1 MRRKRLALFC
11 STLMVFACTRQLPE
25 DMGGVDDRGKLSVVL
40 YTEGDMIKSKSTT
53 VSAEFVPELEDLKV
67 EVFKNPGPDQV
78 RLYRDSY
85 KNTLSLEGG
94 CIPLNCADYRIL
106 ASYGDSLGTGFT
118 ADKIYYAGR
127 YDFTLEPNEEEL
139 AEVLVKPSNIRVSVE
154 YGENLNYDYSDFYV
168 KVCSQTRAGK
178 KKSLRFDYDET
189 RAGYV
194 PYGSLRVEL
203 YVNINGQDLYYPSP
217 EIEVNPGDDITF
229 KVETERVESELNLQ
243 LTVVAPDEQ
252 EKNILVPSV
261 TLPKDAPGLSQT
273 GLDRGSFIMEPGD
286 APYDDLRL
294 DIKADGAIENCW
306 LNINSDYLAG
316 LGVPEKVD
324 LASETLGLDDPDQ
337 AGHIAEILKGVG
349 LDWMGYMNGNRLAYV
364 DFSGVTEFI
373 STTPC
378 TPQFDA
384 DFSVEVVDARDQNS
398 QHVGTI
404 STDTYSFGQVI
415 PAPTVVVEGFGSY
428 SDGRIV
434 VLEGTGVSASGLK
447 TRLTA
452 KGGIA
457 SCWLNIDSKYLADA
471 GMTSS
476 RIDLANIDEESEE
489 AKILRNIGLDWTRD
503 MASDLTGEVDFSGIV
518 EYMDTHHCDGSTSDF
533 AKFSI
538 ELENAH
544 YGSAN
549 EKMAA
554 SSVGEF
560 DYLVPVL
567 SVNRQVVEGNVWA
580 KKILDFSA
588 DCTIDQAA
596 GIALPAQQLKLQY
609 STDGQWKD
617 IASAKFSYPTIS
629 CAKLQTEPS
638 TKYQFRAIYH
648 DNPNLKV
655 EFNSYTTEQILQI
668 DGGDFDEWEDMVHT
682 YYAEKVYG
690 MGDTYL
696 SRYYYLPTPTSWWA
710 VNSMKTMPAKTSPN
724 FTIKLGSITYET
736 GETQTYKVFP
746 TITKY
751 VGDADGDGNAAQ
763 IATIH
768 VCNMA
773 TEGNAGDGGLGT
785 LGAWFSPL
793 DKEVYLSAGE
803 LCIGKSD
810 ASGNLSYDGH
820 AFASRPSKISFKY
833 QYDSRSN
840 ESSYFKFEL
849 RSGSKVIASHEVTGG
864 GASEWTT
871 YTFDVP
877 YSDSQS
883 KATSIFMT
891 FKSTNDSPPYYKDNG
906 SIELMVNGAATKV
919 HCGSVLR
926 IDDIQLIYE

>member
-1 MRRKRLALFC
+1 MAL
-11 STLMVFACTRQLPE
+11 ACTQQLPQ
-25 DMGGVDDRGKLSVVL
+25 DMEGVNDTGKLSVVL
-40 YTEGDMIKSKSTT
+40 YTEDDMVQSKST

-85 KNTLSLEGG
+85 KNTLSLGEGG
-94 CIPLNCADYRIL
+94 IPLNCADYRVL
-106 ASYGDSLGTGFT
+106 ASYGDSLGVGFT
-118 ADKIYYAGR
+118 ADKIYYAGK
-127 YDFTLEPNEEEL
+127 YDFTLQPNEEKL
-139 AEVLVKPSNIRVSVE
+139 AEVFVKPSNVRVSVE

-168 KVCSQTRAGK
+168 RVCSQTRSGK

-217 EIEVNPGDDITF
+217 EIDVNPGDDITF
-229 KVETERVESELNLQ
+229 KVETERVESQVNLQ
-243 LTVVAPDEQ
+243 LTVTRPEIQ

-261 TLPKDAPGLSQT
+261 TLPKDAPGLAQT
-273 GLDRGSFIMEPGD
+273 GLDRGSFILEPGD

-324 LASETLGLDDPDQ
+324 LASETLGLDESDK
-337 AGHIAEILKGVG
+337 AAHVIEILKGVG
-349 LDWMGYMNGNRLAYV
+349 LDWMGYMQGNRLAYI

-378 TPQFDA
+378 TPLFDA

-398 QHVGTI
+398 QHVGTV

-415 PAPTVVVEGFGSY
+415 PAPTVTVEGFNSY
-428 SDGRIV
+428 IDGRIV

-471 GMTSS
+471 GITSS
-476 RIDLANIDEESEE
+476 RIDLANIDEESQE
-489 AKILRNIGLDWTRD
+489 ARILRSFGVDWTRN
-503 MASDLTGEVDFSGIV
+503 MASMLTGEVDFSGVV
-518 EYMDTHHCDGSTSDF
+518 EYMDKNHCDGSTSDF

-538 ELENAH
+538 ELENAN

-549 EKMAA
+549 EKKVTA
-554 SSVGEF
+554 SVGEF
-560 DYLVPVL
+560 DYLVPTL
-567 SVNRQVVEGNVWA
+567 TVNRQVTEGNVWA

-588 DCTIDQAA
+588 NCTIDQSA
-596 GIALPAQQLKLQY
+596 GITLPSQQLRLQY
-609 STDGQWKD
+609 STGGDWKD
-617 IASAKFSYPTIS
+617 VPSASYSYPTIA
-629 CAKLQTEPS
+629 CAKLQTKPA
-638 TKYQFRAIYH
+638 TKYQIRAIYH
-648 DNPNLKV
+648 NNPNLAL
-655 EFNSYTTEQILQI
+655 EFNSYTTEQLLPVE
-668 DGGDFDEWEDMVHT
+668 GGDFDEWEDMVHT
-682 YYAEKVYG
+682 YYAQKVWNF
-690 MGDTYL
+690 GDEYM
-696 SRYYYLPTPTSWWA
+696 SRYYFIPNPTSWWA
-710 VNSMKTMPAKTSPN
+710 VNSMKTMPNKTTPN
-724 FTIKLGSITYET
+724 FTIKLGSLSYDASD
-736 GETQTYKVFP
+736 TQTYKVYP

-751 VGDADGDGNAAQ
+751 SGDADGNGNAAQ

-773 TEGNAGDGGLGT
+773 TETTSGAGN
-785 LGAWFSPL
+785 LGAIGSIIGSI
-793 DKEVYLSAGE
+793 DQKEYVAAGE

-820 AFASRPSKISFKY
+820 TFASRPSKISFKY
-833 QYDSRSN
+833 QYDAMSN
-840 ESSYFKFEL
+840 ESAYFKFDL
-849 RSGSKVIASHEVTGG
+849 KSGSKVIASHEINI
-864 GASEWTT
+864 GAASDWTT
-871 YTFDVP
+871 YSFDVP
-877 YSDSQS
+877 YSDNQS
-883 KATSIFMT
+883 KATSVFMT
-891 FKSTNDSPPYYKDNG
+891 FKSTGKSSPSYKT
-906 SIELMVNGAATKV
+906 SASTEIMVDGTATKV

>member
-1 MRRKRLALFC
+1 MAL
-11 STLMVFACTRQLPE
+11 ACTQQLPQ
-25 DMGGVDDRGKLSVVL
+25 DMEGVNDTGKLSVVL
-40 YTEGDMIKSKSTT
+40 YTEDDMVQSRST

-85 KNTLSLEGG
+85 KNTLSLGEGG
-94 CIPLNCADYRIL
+94 IPLNCADYRVL
-106 ASYGDSLGTGFT
+106 ASYGDSLGVGFT
-118 ADKIYYAGR
+118 ADKIYYAGK
-127 YDFTLEPNEEEL
+127 YDFTLQPNEEKL
-139 AEVLVKPSNIRVSVE
+139 AEVFVKPSNVRVSVE
-154 YGENLNYDYSDFYV
+154 YGENLNYDYSNFYV
-168 KVCSQTRAGK
+168 RVCSQTRSGK

-217 EIEVNPGDDITF
+217 ELDVNPGDDITF
-229 KVETERVESELNLQ
+229 KVETERVESEVSLQ
-243 LTVVAPDEQ
+243 LTVVGPDIQ

-261 TLPKDAPGLSQT
+261 TLPKDAPGLAQT
-273 GLDRGSFIMEPGD
+273 GLDRGAFILEPGD

-294 DIKADGAIENCW
+294 DIKADGTIENCW

-324 LASETLGLDDPDQ
+324 LASETLGLDDSDK
-337 AGHIAEILKGVG
+337 AARVIETLKGVG
-349 LDWMGYMNGNRLAYV
+349 LDWMGYMQGNRLAYI

-378 TPQFDA
+378 TPLFDA

-398 QHVGTI
+398 QHVGTV
-404 STDTYSFGQVI
+404 STDTYSFAQVI
-415 PAPTVVVEGFGSY
+415 PAPTVTVEGFNSY
-428 SDGRIV
+428 TDGRIV

-471 GMTSS
+471 GITSS
-476 RIDLANIDEESEE
+476 RIDLANIDEESQE
-489 AKILRNIGLDWTRD
+489 ARILRSFGVDWTRN
-503 MASDLTGEVDFSGIV
+503 MASMLTGEVDFSGVV
-518 EYMDTHHCDGSTSDF
+518 EYMDKNHCDGSTSDF

-538 ELENAH
+538 ELENVN

-549 EKMAA
+549 EKSAK

-560 DYLVPVL
+560 DYLVPVV
-567 SVNRQVVEGNVWA
+567 SVNKQVTEGNVWA

-588 DCTIDQAA
+588 NCTIDQSA
-596 GIALPAQQLKLQY
+596 GITLPSQQLKLQY
-609 STDGQWKD
+609 STGGEWMDVPS
-617 IASAKFSYPTIS
+617 ASYSYPTIS
-629 CAKLQTEPS
+629 CTKLQTEPS
-638 TKYQFRAIYH
+638 TKYQIRAIYH
-648 DNPNLKV
+648 NNPNLKV
-655 EFNSYTTEQILQI
+655 EFNSYTTEQMLQI
-668 DGGDFDEWEDMVHT
+668 DGGDFDEWEDAVHT
-682 YYAEKVYG
+682 YYTEKVYG

-710 VNSMKTMPAKTSPN
+710 INSKKTMPDKTSPN

-751 VGDADGDGNAAQ
+751 VGDADGNGNAAQ
-763 IATIH
+763 IATMH

-773 TEGNAGDGGLGT
+773 TEGNAGDGIFGT
-785 LGAWFSPL
+785 LGSWLSPL
-793 DKEVYLSAGE
+793 SKSEQVSAGE
-803 LCIGKSD
+803 LCVGKAD
-810 ASGNLSYDGH
+810 ANGNLSYDGH

-833 QYDSRSN
+833 QYDSRDG
-840 ESSYFKFEL
+840 ESGYFKLEL
-849 RSGSKVIASHEVTGG
+849 KSGSNVIASHEVNVGA
-864 GASEWTT
+864 ASEWTT

-877 YSDSQS
+877 YFDNQS
-883 KATSIFMT
+883 KTTSIFMT
-891 FKSTNDSPPYYKDNG
+891 FKSTNDSSPYYKDNG
-906 SIELMVNGAATKV
+906 AIELMVNGAATKV

>member
-1 MRRKRLALFC
+1 MAL
-11 STLMVFACTRQLPE
+11 ACTQQLPQ
-25 DMGGVDDRGKLSVVL
+25 DMEGVNDTGKLSVVL
-40 YTEGDMIKSKSTT
+40 YTEDDMVQSKST

-85 KNTLSLEGG
+85 KNTLSLGEGG
-94 CIPLNCADYRIL
+94 IPLNCADYRVL
-106 ASYGDSLGTGFT
+106 ASYGDSLGVGFT
-118 ADKIYYAGR
+118 ADKIYYAGK
-127 YDFTLEPNEEEL
+127 YDFTLQPNEEKL
-139 AEVLVKPSNIRVSVE
+139 AEVFVKPSNVRVSVE
-154 YGENLNYDYSDFYV
+154 YGENLNYDYSNFYV
-168 KVCSQTRAGK
+168 RVCSQTRSGK

-217 EIEVNPGDDITF
+217 ELDVNPGDDITF
-229 KVETERVESELNLQ
+229 KVETERVESEVSLQ
-243 LTVVAPDEQ
+243 LTVVGPDIQ

-261 TLPKDAPGLSQT
+261 TLPKDAPGLAQT
-273 GLDRGSFIMEPGD
+273 GLDRGSFILEPGD

-294 DIKADGAIENCW
+294 DIKADGTIENCW

-324 LASETLGLDDPDQ
+324 LASETLGLDDSDK
-337 AGHIAEILKGVG
+337 AARVIETLKGVG
-349 LDWMGYMNGNRLAYV
+349 LDWMGYMQGNRLAYI

-378 TPQFDA
+378 TPLFDA

-398 QHVGTI
+398 QHLGTV

-415 PAPTVVVEGFGSY
+415 PAPTVTVEGFNSY
-428 SDGRIV
+428 ADGRIV

-471 GMTSS
+471 GITSS
-476 RIDLANIDEESEE
+476 RIDLANIDEESQE
-489 AKILRNIGLDWTRD
+489 ARILRSFGVDWTRN
-503 MASDLTGEVDFSGIV
+503 MASMLTGEVDFSGVV
-518 EYMDTHHCDGSTSDF
+518 EYMDKNHCDGSTSDF

-538 ELENAH
+538 ELENVN

-549 EKMAA
+549 EKSAK

-560 DYLVPVL
+560 DYLVPVV
-567 SVNRQVVEGNVWA
+567 SVNKQVTEGNVWA

-588 DCTIDQAA
+588 NCTIDQSAA
-596 GIALPAQQLKLQY
+596 ITLPSQQLKLQY
-609 STDGQWKD
+609 STGGEWMDVPS
-617 IASAKFSYPTIS
+617 ASYSYPTIA
-629 CAKLQTEPS
+629 CAKLQTEPA
-638 TKYQFRAIYH
+638 TKYQIRAIYH
-648 DNPNLKV
+648 NNPNLV
-655 EFNSYTTEQILQI
+655 IEFNSYTTEQLLQVE
-668 DGGDFDEWEDMVHT
+668 GGDFDEWEDMVHT
-682 YYAEKVYG
+682 YYTQKVMNFG
-690 MGDTYL
+690 GINM
-696 SRYYYLPTPTSWWA
+696 SRYYFIPNPTSWWA
-710 VNSMKTMPAKTSPN
+710 VNSMKTMPAQTTPN
-724 FTIKLGSITYET
+724 FTLKLGSLSYDASD
-736 GETQTYKVFP
+736 TQTYKVYP
-746 TITKY
+746 TITKFI
-751 VGDADGDGNAAQ
+751 GDADGKGNAAQ

-773 TEGNAGDGGLGT
+773 TETTSGAGGLGWI
-785 LGAWFSPL
+785 GALVGSI
-793 DKEVYLSAGE
+793 DQKEYIAAGE

-820 AFASRPSKISFKY
+820 TFASRPSKISFKY
-833 QYDSRSN
+833 QYDAMSN
-840 ESSYFKFEL
+840 ESAYFKFDL
-849 RSGSKVIASHEVTGG
+849 KSGSKVIASHEINI
-864 GASEWTT
+864 GAASDWTT
-871 YTFDVP
+871 YSFDVP
-877 YSDSQS
+877 YSDNQS
-883 KATSIFMT
+883 KATSVFMT
-891 FKSTNDSPPYYKDNG
+891 FKSTNNSSPSHKT
-906 SIELMVNGAATKV
+906 SASTEIMVNGAATKV